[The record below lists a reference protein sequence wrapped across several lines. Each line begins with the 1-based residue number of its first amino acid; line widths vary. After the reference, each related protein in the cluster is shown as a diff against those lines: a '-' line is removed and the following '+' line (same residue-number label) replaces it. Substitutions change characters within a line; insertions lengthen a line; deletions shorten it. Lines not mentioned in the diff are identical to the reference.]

1 MHHIELKAN
10 GATDAF
16 CNVNDTFS
24 CDDVAKSDYSEDPW
38 GNPLGIY
45 GIGYFLSLLFLL
57 LRAQIQKHTVESLH
71 AYIVLAG
78 IGAISSTILGL
89 ISFISIGAL
98 CLTCITIYAIT
109 YLQLATC
116 MFCKEEWPE
125 DKFDFKRTT
134 NGLLNAATVVLLCL
148 LVYQQLKPINSNSFV
163 ADEAGVQKNPA
174 QVQQILNSNLDP
186 QVHNIKL
193 DLSAYSGL
201 GEDYHKGN
209 KFAKVKVVEFA
220 DFECPACRGAA
231 NNMREVAK
239 KYGDK
244 VLFVFKNYPLD
255 KSCNPD
261 MNNDFH
267 KYACYA
273 AIMARCAGTY
283 GKFWP
288 MHDLIYNNQSELSIN
303 NMKNGQN
310 H

>member
-1 MHHIELKAN
+1 MNSKSKNFNQIFMIGIILAILGIVVSSYSLMHHIELKAN

-116 MFCKEEWPE
+116 MFCK
-125 DKFDFKRTT
+125 KS
-134 NGLLNAATVVLLCL
+134 GL
-148 LVYQQLKPINSNSFV
+148 KINSTLK
-163 ADEAGVQKNPA
+163 EQ
-174 QVQQILNSNLDP
+174 LM
-186 QVHNIKL
+186 
-193 DLSAYSGL
+193 
-201 GEDYHKGN
+201 
-209 KFAKVKVVEFA
+209 
-220 DFECPACRGAA
+220 AC
-231 NNMREVAK
+231 
-239 KYGDK
+239 
-244 VLFVFKNYPLD
+244 
-255 KSCNPD
+255 
-261 MNNDFH
+261 
-267 KYACYA
+267 
-273 AIMARCAGTY
+273 
-283 GKFWP
+283 
-288 MHDLIYNNQSELSIN
+288 
-303 NMKNGQN
+303 
-310 H
+310 